1 MDIKLYKD
9 QLDILNRNNKLYSN
23 LYGSMNLAKFLV
35 GNSDFIFSLIGDVGA
50 ISTKVNA
57 ETSESSY
64 IAFSMPYS
72 KWQTITLKFS
82 TYNSVN
88 IHITSKSLRV
98 YTDESSDEAIFS
110 INRYCCSFK
119 SLQHIQQY

>member
-35 GNSDFIFSLIGDVGA
+35 GNNGFIFSLMGDVGA
-50 ISTKVNA
+50 ISTKIDA

-64 IAFSMPYS
+64 VSFSMPYN

-82 TYNSVN
+82 TYNCVN
-88 IHITSKSLRV
+88 IHVTSKTLRV
-98 YTDESSDEAIFS
+98 YTDESSDEAVFS
-110 INRYCCSFK
+110 N
-119 SLQHIQQY
+119 SLGSISSLKGASL